1 MPELPEVEVVRA
13 GLEPHIVGRTVAD
26 VTIHD
31 DRVLKKHLTGPPG
44 FVTELKNQV
53 VRAACRRGKFLWFPI
68 HDGHRALTMHL
79 GMSGQALVQPAGT
92 APVRHERVTITLHD
106 GSQISY
112 VDQRMFGGL
121 AVVDMVPD
129 VDGEI
134 LPETMTHIARDAL
147 DDQLDIAGLAVR
159 IKKSSSQIKRVLLN
173 QRIVSGVGNI
183 YADEALWRNRTHY
196 AQIPGRMSV
205 SNIQSLLG
213 HVQDVM
219 TEALEQGGTS
229 FDALYV
235 NVNGM
240 SGYFSRS
247 LNVYGQEG
255 EPCGNCGTEIK
266 REAFMNRSSHFCP
279 KCQRKR

>member
-13 GLEPHIVGRTVAD
+13 GLEPHIVGQTVAE

-31 DRVLKKHLTGPPG
+31 ERVLKRHPSGPQG
-44 FVTELKNQV
+44 FVAELKNQV
-53 VRAACRRGKFLWFPI
+53 VLAACRRGKFLWFPT
-68 HDGHRALTMHL
+68 HDGDRALTMHL

-92 APVRHERVTITLHD
+92 TPVRHERVTIALHQ
-106 GSQISY
+106 GPHISY

-121 AVVDMVPD
+121 AVVDMVR
-129 VDGEI
+129 DGGEDI
-134 LPETMTHIARDAL
+134 PETMTHIARDAL
-147 DDQLDIAGLAVR
+147 DPQLDIGDLAAR
-159 IKKSSSQIKRVLLN
+159 IKQSSSQIKRVLLN
-173 QRIVSGVGNI
+173 QRVVSGVGNI
-183 YADEALWRNRTHY
+183 YADEALWRNKTHY
-196 AQIPGRMSV
+196 AQDPRRMSV
-205 SNIQSLLG
+205 TKIQSLIG
-213 HVQDVM
+213 HVREVM
-219 TEALEQGGTS
+219 AEALEQGGTS

-255 EPCGNCGTEIK
+255 EPCDRCGTYIQ